1 MFSVFVLVAVSLWVD
16 AELRTF
22 DISTFTF
29 DVSVWKCTVSYRRE
43 RGRILS
49 AHVNFPMTF
58 HSSFTAHITSYHSL
72 IWSDTVS
79 WLTCRDPVKSSPTTN
94 QHTKHLQVQCPCCL
108 QTNCVRALCL
118 LIELCDINHVIIT
131 FIYLLIVHSFIF
143 ILFLLS
149 SIFMLCCFIYF
160 LLFFLFVFYSLI
172 IYIFIYFSY
181 YTLSVF

>member
-1 MFSVFVLVAVSLWVD
+1 MFSVSVLVAISLWVA
-16 AELRTF
+16 AELRRF
-22 DISTFTF
+22 KISTFTF
-29 DVSVWKCTVSYRRE
+29 DLSEWKCTVSYRRE

-72 IWSDTVS
+72 IWSDTVG

-108 QTNCVRALCL
+108 PTNCVRALCL
-118 LIELCDINHVIIT
+118 LIELCEINHDVIT
-131 FIYLLIVHSFIF
+131 FIHLLILHSVIF
-143 ILFLLS
+143 TLFLLL
-149 SIFMLCCFIYF
+149 SIFMLCCFF
-160 LLFFLFVFYSLI
+160 NCFCFFSLI